1 MEAILHSALLR
12 RERVELQYEAEFE
25 QQGQLLFTYTE
36 SLFNILPIQPSNKRP
51 RVACGFQF
59 EQVPSCYDK
68 ENLVPA
74 PKYSNEYAMKWQG
87 TKEPHSRALADKDP
101 NIRVYD
107 SSVKNLVCV
116 TTGRA
121 DNRRR
126 VIIPTVSEPPKCCNC
141 EAPLHNTDAEREVN
155 LSPQFS
161 VGLPVK
167 MEVDEGAGEE
177 RHVSSPQNGTHSLSN
192 SNRKRTRSEGD
203 GAIYAHEDNVHEGFQ
218 EKETDIEERAK
229 KTMAKSVD
237 ERNDENLA
245 RKGVADVGIVEEDQQ
260 DDLRRPVPKQ
270 MTAAPGRRGRAK
282 RLQEPEIQ
290 VEERAEK
297 ATAESVDERGVQCM
311 AGKEDPDVGVVE
323 EEREG
328 SSCISVPKNKTA
340 EPSRRGRPKRA
351 AAASAA
357 TAQIPQ
363 RVTRAQARK
372 HEPPSEPPRCETTSE
387 LMSTSQPSTKSI
399 AREEKKVS
407 SVVAPGIEE
416 PGVQLAEC
424 NVEPTSGAYKAGTSD
439 DGRHQS
445 LQGQFDDINEL
456 KIAAPCIE
464 TSSEEQILN
473 GVSLVKERISVI
485 ASGQPEDVGERM
497 VAMLSESNRLMPDK
511 EAIPSAVLGMNGKKG
526 KSTGAKLSLTKP
538 SAQDENE
545 VSAVPLENDPR
556 LVPIAA
562 DAEVL
567 KVSPL
572 HSLSLEGNFFP
583 VPVLGDRIG
592 QPDNFVVKR
601 FKKTPKRTGRA
612 AFKSMSP
619 SLDESEVRPSDTEA
633 QPLQP
638 RFNVTGTGK
647 QNAAVG
653 DLIMLASEAEGLHKN
668 KLNKV
673 GNGQGVA
680 VPAVAEEPNLV
691 KGETLSSEQ
700 DAFNTTMLEM
710 SRVTD
715 FKKSSHA
722 KSGTGCIEAFPVRG
736 VQTLER
742 CVALQAHSERSSLD
756 EMNFRPKQSSSH
768 VKLESVVAGIQTHQC
783 PGCHVE
789 VPTNE
794 NVCAQSVKIESEE
807 LVHGGASHVKE
818 RTRVAP
824 STQITESEEHLIS
837 MSSKSTLI
845 ITQRPTKQ
853 KLASPVALSGEA
865 REQRVGLLGL
875 LDLQKMADTSGFHKL
890 DQVTILKQHK
900 DRIELSD
907 GTSLPAPAQED
918 ITSLD
923 NFLVRR
929 SKKLLA
935 PRGRTA
941 SRSLS
946 PDSKNSEDRPAGS
959 SGQLLQPR
967 SEYRLS
973 QNPEPISIERNSIAD
988 HLIENLKK
996 CTSEAQVLETSNSSI
1011 LCGAQAV
1018 AVTAVVPCG
1027 GESGG
1032 AEDVLSRNT
1041 SKAWLM
1047 GSVGTR
1053 RGSSLVMSGNPV
1065 SGIMQKSEAAGEVH
1079 DKLRMSASGLQSL
1092 SPSKATLK
1100 CDLSGNYALP
1110 VALEEYGSA
1119 ERATSKGRQ
1128 AIENIVGLP
1137 PQIEELGAQGTNS
1150 KSNNN
1155 SSDSKAE
1162 AEVAE
1167 IPRYQFLEMH
1177 LRSPKCHYLAAV
1189 SVGSEE
1195 RIGSRE
1201 FLVEERLAKG
1211 GTGFMTVDPCR
1222 EESEGLS
1229 PERKVHSLI
1238 VSGEAGRCGPQ
1249 VKRSNIPSRDTCI
1262 SYDVLGVDP
1271 VQIGGDIPVSALD
1284 CGNVDSLSVHID
1296 SQVEHEVHRRVDPD
1310 VDHVTENCCQP
1321 HSYQDVDTD
1330 AVNFNQTVDLDD
1342 PSKCE
1347 MVLGASKVCKD
1358 EISRA
1363 SRVLIE
1369 QPSLLEAVGLLH
1381 VDAICRA
1388 SKSLNHLPGE
1398 HESGQPFN
1406 IVEISSES
1414 GEDEAPDLGMTVR
1427 NLFET
1432 SHFKAQPESS
1442 NPQGFQLD
1450 GVQSQKVGLDSHS
1463 GVDAL
1468 ALDDDKDLIESKSF
1482 GKRDEFNSGEEM
1494 VFLEHDMYPDV
1505 TLTLDRWQ
1513 YRKRLS
1519 PRSKA
1524 RARRWKSDVA
1534 LQGEDH
1540 GQGQAAD
1547 VPTISPNRVT
1557 SSKNKSIEVVSYEAF
1572 LQTPLAEVH
1581 KVATLASSSGGE
1593 DATNRDSIPQQ
1604 VRLSNMVLKIS
1615 N

>member
-68 ENLVPA
+68 ENLVRA

-107 SSVKNLVCV
+107 SSVKNLACV

-121 DNRRR
+121 DNRRP

-141 EAPLHNTDAEREVN
+141 QAPLHNADAEREVN
-155 LSPQFS
+155 LSTQFS
-161 VGLPVK
+161 VGHPVK
-167 MEVDEGAGEE
+167 MEVDKRAGEE

-192 SNRKRTRSEGD
+192 SNRKRTRNEGD
-203 GAIYAHEDNVHEGFQ
+203 GAIYVYEDNVYEGFQ
-218 EKETDIEERAK
+218 EQGTDIEERAK
-229 KTMAKSVD
+229 KVMAKSVD
-237 ERNDENLA
+237 ERNDQNLA
-245 RKGVADVGIVEEDQQ
+245 RKGVAEEDQE

-290 VEERAEK
+290 VEERVEK

-311 AGKEDPDVGVVE
+311 AGKEGPDVGVVE

-328 SSCISVPKNKTA
+328 SSCIPVPKNKTA

-387 LMSTSQPSTKSI
+387 LMSTSQPSTKII

-407 SVVAPGIEE
+407 SVVTPGIEE

-424 NVEPTSGAYKAGTSD
+424 NVEPTSGTYGAGTSD

-445 LQGQFDDINEL
+445 LQGHFDDTNEL

-464 TSSEEQILN
+464 TSSEEQVLN

-485 ASGQPEDVGERM
+485 SSGQPGDVGERM
-497 VAMLSESNRLMPDK
+497 VAMLLESNRLMPDK

-545 VSAVPLENDPR
+545 VSAVPLANDPR
-556 LVPIAA
+556 LVPIAT
-562 DAEVL
+562 DAEVV

-572 HSLSLEGNFFP
+572 HSLSLEGICFP
-583 VPVLGDRIG
+583 VPVLGDGIG

-601 FKKTPKRTGRA
+601 FKKTPKRTGRV

-653 DLIMLASEAEGLHKN
+653 DLIMLASEAEALHKT
-668 KLNKV
+668 KLNEV
-673 GNGQGVA
+673 GNDQGVV
-680 VPAVAEEPNLV
+680 VPAVAEEPNLL

-700 DAFNTTMLEM
+700 DAVNTTMLEM
-710 SRVTD
+710 SRVRD

-722 KSGTGCIEAFPVRG
+722 KSGTGCMEAFPVKG

-789 VPTNE
+789 VPTIQ
-794 NVCAQSVKIESEE
+794 NVCALPVKIESEE

-824 STQITESEEHLIS
+824 STQVTESEEHLIS

-853 KLASPVALSGEA
+853 KLASTVALSGEA
-865 REQRVGLLGL
+865 GEQRVGLLGL
-875 LDLQKMADTSGFHKL
+875 LDLQNMADNSGFHKL

-907 GTSLPAPAQED
+907 GTSLPAPARED
-918 ITSLD
+918 ITPLD
-923 NFLVRR
+923 NFLGRR
-929 SKKLLA
+929 SKNFLA

-941 SRSLS
+941 LRSLS
-946 PDSKNSEDRPAGS
+946 PDSKHSEDRPAES
-959 SGQLLQPR
+959 SGQLLQPC
-967 SEYRLS
+967 SEYRFS

-1011 LCGAQAV
+1011 LCGTQV
-1018 AVTAVVPCG
+1018 DAVTAVVPCG

-1032 AEDVLSRNT
+1032 VEDVLSGNT

-1065 SGIMQKSEAAGEVH
+1065 SRIMQKSEAAGQVH
-1079 DKLRMSASGLQSL
+1079 DKRHMSASALQRLSL
-1092 SPSKATLK
+1092 SKSTLK
-1100 CDLSGNYALP
+1100 CDSSGNYALP
-1110 VALEEYGSA
+1110 IALEEYGSA
-1119 ERATSKGRQ
+1119 ERGTLKGLQ
-1128 AIENIVGLP
+1128 AIEKIVGLP
-1137 PQIEELGAQGTNS
+1137 PQIEELGAEETNS

-1155 SSDSKAE
+1155 ISGLKAE

-1167 IPRYQFLEMH
+1167 IPRYQFLEMQLH
-1177 LRSPKCHYLAAV
+1177 SPKCHYLAAL

-1195 RIGSRE
+1195 RIRSRK

-1211 GTGFMTVDPCR
+1211 GTGFVTVDPCR
-1222 EESEGLS
+1222 EESEGFS
-1229 PERKVHSLI
+1229 PKRKVHSLI
-1238 VSGEAGRCGPQ
+1238 MGGEAGRCGPE
-1249 VKRSNIPSRDTCI
+1249 VKRSNILSRDTCI

-1271 VQIGGDIPVSALD
+1271 VKIGGDIPVSALE

-1296 SQVEHEVHRRVDPD
+1296 SQVEHEVHQQVDPD
-1310 VDHVTENCCQP
+1310 VDHVTENHCQP

-1330 AVNFNQTVDLDD
+1330 AVNFNQAVDLDD

-1369 QPSLLEAVGLLH
+1369 QPSLSEAVGLLH
-1381 VDAICRA
+1381 FDAIRRA

-1398 HESGQPFN
+1398 LESGQALN
-1406 IVEISSES
+1406 IVEVSSES

-1450 GVQSQKVGLDSHS
+1450 GVQSQKIGMDSRS

-1468 ALDDDKDLIESKSF
+1468 ALDDDKDLIESKSI
-1482 GKRDEFNSGEEM
+1482 GKRDEFNSGEEA

-1547 VPTISPNRVT
+1547 VPTSSPNRAT

-1593 DATNRDSIPQQ
+1593 DATNRDSILQQ
-1604 VRLSNMVLKIS
+1604 VRLSNMVVKTS

>member
-74 PKYSNEYAMKWQG
+74 PKYSNEYAMQWQG

-126 VIIPTVSEPPKCCNC
+126 VMIPTVSEPPKCCNC
-141 EAPLHNTDAEREVN
+141 QAPLHNTDAEREVN

-177 RHVSSPQNGTHSLSN
+177 PHVSSPQNATHSLSN
-192 SNRKRTRSEGD
+192 RNRKRTRNEGD

-229 KTMAKSVD
+229 NPMAKSVD
-237 ERNDENLA
+237 ERNDQNFA
-245 RKGVADVGIVEEDQQ
+245 RKGVADVGVVEEDQE
-260 DDLRRPVPKQ
+260 DNLRRPVPKQ
-270 MTAAPGRRGRAK
+270 MTVAPGRRGRAK

-387 LMSTSQPSTKSI
+387 LMATSQPSTKSI

-407 SVVAPGIEE
+407 SVVAPEIEE

-424 NVEPTSGAYKAGTSD
+424 NVEPTSGTYKAGTSD

-445 LQGQFDDINEL
+445 LQGQFDDTNEL

-572 HSLSLEGNFFP
+572 HSLSLEGDFFP

-653 DLIMLASEAEGLHKN
+653 DLIMLASEAEGLHKI

-673 GNGQGVA
+673 GNGQGV
-680 VPAVAEEPNLV
+680 VMPAVAEEPNLV

-700 DAFNTTMLEM
+700 DAFNTIMLEM
-710 SRVTD
+710 SRVRD

-722 KSGTGCIEAFPVRG
+722 KSGTGCMEAFPVRG

-794 NVCAQSVKIESEE
+794 NVCALSVKIE
-807 LVHGGASHVKE
+807 
-818 RTRVAP
+818 
-824 STQITESEEHLIS
+824 
-837 MSSKSTLI
+837 
-845 ITQRPTKQ
+845 
-853 KLASPVALSGEA
+853 
-865 REQRVGLLGL
+865 
-875 LDLQKMADTSGFHKL
+875 
-890 DQVTILKQHK
+890 
-900 DRIELSD
+900 
-907 GTSLPAPAQED
+907 
-918 ITSLD
+918 
-923 NFLVRR
+923 
-929 SKKLLA
+929 
-935 PRGRTA
+935 
-941 SRSLS
+941 
-946 PDSKNSEDRPAGS
+946 
-959 SGQLLQPR
+959 
-967 SEYRLS
+967 
-973 QNPEPISIERNSIAD
+973 
-988 HLIENLKK
+988 
-996 CTSEAQVLETSNSSI
+996 
-1011 LCGAQAV
+1011 
-1018 AVTAVVPCG
+1018 
-1027 GESGG
+1027 
-1032 AEDVLSRNT
+1032 
-1041 SKAWLM
+1041 
-1047 GSVGTR
+1047 
-1053 RGSSLVMSGNPV
+1053 
-1065 SGIMQKSEAAGEVH
+1065 
-1079 DKLRMSASGLQSL
+1079 
-1092 SPSKATLK
+1092 
-1100 CDLSGNYALP
+1100 
-1110 VALEEYGSA
+1110 
-1119 ERATSKGRQ
+1119 
-1128 AIENIVGLP
+1128 
-1137 PQIEELGAQGTNS
+1137 
-1150 KSNNN
+1150 
-1155 SSDSKAE
+1155 
-1162 AEVAE
+1162 
-1167 IPRYQFLEMH
+1167 
-1177 LRSPKCHYLAAV
+1177 
-1189 SVGSEE
+1189 
-1195 RIGSRE
+1195 
-1201 FLVEERLAKG
+1201 
-1211 GTGFMTVDPCR
+1211 
-1222 EESEGLS
+1222 
-1229 PERKVHSLI
+1229 
-1238 VSGEAGRCGPQ
+1238 
-1249 VKRSNIPSRDTCI
+1249 
-1262 SYDVLGVDP
+1262 
-1271 VQIGGDIPVSALD
+1271 
-1284 CGNVDSLSVHID
+1284 
-1296 SQVEHEVHRRVDPD
+1296 
-1310 VDHVTENCCQP
+1310 
-1321 HSYQDVDTD
+1321 
-1330 AVNFNQTVDLDD
+1330 
-1342 PSKCE
+1342 
-1347 MVLGASKVCKD
+1347 
-1358 EISRA
+1358 
-1363 SRVLIE
+1363 
-1369 QPSLLEAVGLLH
+1369 
-1381 VDAICRA
+1381 
-1388 SKSLNHLPGE
+1388 
-1398 HESGQPFN
+1398 
-1406 IVEISSES
+1406 
-1414 GEDEAPDLGMTVR
+1414 
-1427 NLFET
+1427 
-1432 SHFKAQPESS
+1432 
-1442 NPQGFQLD
+1442 
-1450 GVQSQKVGLDSHS
+1450 
-1463 GVDAL
+1463 
-1468 ALDDDKDLIESKSF
+1468 
-1482 GKRDEFNSGEEM
+1482 
-1494 VFLEHDMYPDV
+1494 
-1505 TLTLDRWQ
+1505 
-1513 YRKRLS
+1513 
-1519 PRSKA
+1519 
-1524 RARRWKSDVA
+1524 
-1534 LQGEDH
+1534 
-1540 GQGQAAD
+1540 
-1547 VPTISPNRVT
+1547 
-1557 SSKNKSIEVVSYEAF
+1557 
-1572 LQTPLAEVH
+1572 
-1581 KVATLASSSGGE
+1581 
-1593 DATNRDSIPQQ
+1593 
-1604 VRLSNMVLKIS
+1604 
-1615 N
+1615 

>member
-68 ENLVPA
+68 ENLVRA

-101 NIRVYD
+101 NIRIYD
-107 SSVKNLVCV
+107 SSVKNLACV

-121 DNRRR
+121 DNRRG

-141 EAPLHNTDAEREVN
+141 QAPLHNTDAEREVN
-155 LSPQFS
+155 LSTQS
-161 VGLPVK
+161 SLGLPVK
-167 MEVDEGAGEE
+167 MDVDEGAGEE
-177 RHVSSPQNGTHSLSN
+177 RHVSDAQNGTHSLSN
-192 SNRKRTRSEGD
+192 SNRKRTRNEGD
-203 GAIYAHEDNVHEGFQ
+203 GAIYVYEDNVHEGFQ
-218 EKETDIEERAK
+218 EQRTDIEERAK
-229 KTMAKSVD
+229 KAMAKSVD
-237 ERNDENLA
+237 ESSDQNMA
-245 RKGVADVGIVEEDQQ
+245 RKEVADVGFVEEDQEHN
-260 DDLRRPVPKQ
+260 LRRPVPKQ
-270 MTAAPGRRGRAK
+270 MIAAPGRRGCAK
-282 RLQEPEIQ
+282 RLQELEIQ

-297 ATAESVDERGVQCM
+297 TTAESVDERGVQCM
-311 AGKEDPDVGVVE
+311 AGKEGPDLGAVE

-351 AAASAA
+351 AAASTA

-407 SVVAPGIEE
+407 SVVTPGIEE
-416 PGVQLAEC
+416 PGVQLADC
-424 NVEPTSGAYKAGTSD
+424 NVEPTSGTCRAGTSD
-439 DGRHQS
+439 DRRHQN
-445 LQGQFDDINEL
+445 LQDHFDDTKEL
-456 KIAAPCIE
+456 KIATPCIK
-464 TSSEEQILN
+464 TSSEVLN
-473 GVSLVKERISVI
+473 GVSLVKEQISVI
-485 ASGQPEDVGERM
+485 ASEQPEDVGERM

-511 EAIPSAVLGMNGKKG
+511 EAIPSAVMGMNGKKR

-556 LVPIAA
+556 LVPIAT
-562 DAEVL
+562 DAEVM

-572 HSLSLEGNFFP
+572 HSLSLEGIVFP
-583 VPVLGDRIG
+583 VPVSGDRIG
-592 QPDNFVVKR
+592 QPDDFVVKR
-601 FKKTPKRTGRA
+601 VKKTPKRTGRA

-619 SLDESEVRPSDTEA
+619 SLDESEVRPSDIEA

-653 DLIMLASEAEGLHKN
+653 DLIMLASEAEGLHKTN
-668 KLNKV
+668 LNKV
-673 GNGQGVA
+673 GDVQGDV
-680 VPAVAEEPNLV
+680 VPAMAEEANFV

-700 DAFNTTMLEM
+700 DAVNTTMFEM
-710 SRVTD
+710 SRVRD

-722 KSGTGCIEAFPVRG
+722 KSGTGCMEAFPVKG

-768 VKLESVVAGIQTHQC
+768 VKPDSVVSDIQTYQC

-789 VPTNE
+789 VPTNQ
-794 NVCAQSVKIESEE
+794 NLCALSVKIESEE

-824 STQITESEEHLIS
+824 STQITESEEHLKSI
-837 MSSKSTLI
+837 SSKCKSI

-865 REQRVGLLGL
+865 GEQRVGLLGL
-875 LDLQKMADTSGFHKL
+875 LDLQNLADTSGFHKL

-918 ITSLD
+918 ITPLD
-923 NFLVRR
+923 NFLARR
-929 SKKLLA
+929 SKNFLA

-941 SRSLS
+941 LRSLS
-946 PDSKNSEDRPAGS
+946 PGSKNSEDRPAES
-959 SGQLLQPR
+959 SDQLLQPC

-973 QNPEPISIERNSIAD
+973 QNPEPISTERNSIAD
-988 HLIENLKK
+988 HLIVDLKK

-1011 LCGAQAV
+1011 VCGAQVA
-1018 AVTAVVPCG
+1018 AVTAVIPCG

-1032 AEDVLSRNT
+1032 AEDVLSGNT

-1065 SGIMQKSEAAGEVH
+1065 SRLMQKSEAAGQVH
-1079 DKLRMSASGLQSL
+1079 DKRHTSASGLQSL
-1092 SPSKATLK
+1092 SPSKSTLK
-1100 CDLSGNYALP
+1100 CDLSEKYALP

-1119 ERATSKGRQ
+1119 ERGTLKGLQ
-1128 AIENIVGLP
+1128 AIEKIVGLH
-1137 PQIEELGAQGTNS
+1137 PQIEELGAEETNS

-1155 SSDSKAE
+1155 SSDLKAQ

-1177 LRSPKCHYLAAV
+1177 LHSPKSHYSAAV

-1195 RIGSRE
+1195 RIRSRK
-1201 FLVEERLAKG
+1201 FLVEGRLAKG
-1211 GTGFMTVDPCR
+1211 GAGFMTVDPCR
-1222 EESEGLS
+1222 EEPEGLS
-1229 PERKVHSLI
+1229 PKRKVHSLI
-1238 VSGEAGRCGPQ
+1238 MSGEAGRGGPEA
-1249 VKRSNIPSRDTCI
+1249 KRSNILSRDTCI

-1271 VQIGGDIPVSALD
+1271 VKIGGDIPVSSLD
-1284 CGNVDSLSVHID
+1284 CGNVNSLSVHID
-1296 SQVEHEVHRRVDPD
+1296 SQVEHEVHQQVDPD
-1310 VDHVTENCCQP
+1310 VDHVTDNHCQP

-1330 AVNFNQTVDLDD
+1330 AVNFNETVDLDD

-1358 EISRA
+1358 EIFRA
-1363 SRVLIE
+1363 SCVLIE
-1369 QPSLLEAVGLLH
+1369 QPSLSEAVGLLH
-1381 VDAICRA
+1381 VDAIRRA

-1398 HESGQPFN
+1398 HESGQAFN

-1442 NPQGFQLD
+1442 NPEGFQLD
-1450 GVQSQKVGLDSHS
+1450 GVQSQKVGMDSHS

-1468 ALDDDKDLIESKSF
+1468 ALDDDKDFIESKSF
-1482 GKRDEFNSGEEM
+1482 GKRDEFNSGEEA

-1505 TLTLDRWQ
+1505 TLTLDRWH

-1534 LQGEDH
+1534 LQGEDY

-1547 VPTISPNRVT
+1547 VPTSSPNRVT

-1572 LQTPLAEVH
+1572 LQTPVAEVH
-1581 KVATLASSSGGE
+1581 KVATLASSSGGG
-1593 DATNRDSIPQQ
+1593 DATNRDSILQQ
-1604 VRLSNMVLKIS
+1604 VRLSNMVVKTS